1 MTEPIS
7 SAVVGI
13 KITPAIA
20 GAIGAIS
27 SMRSVANLRWYER
40 LFAMINGAGAAAYLS
55 PAISKYFSL
64 DATGEHA
71 VAYLTGIVALNL
83 TSGIFEVSRKFAGDP
98 LGTVAALLR
107 LRRGEPPKDDQNDR

>member
-1 MTEPIS
+1 MTEPITTT
-7 SAVVGI
+7 VVGI
-13 KITPAIA
+13 HITPAIA

-55 PAISKYFSL
+55 PAISMYFAL
-64 DATGEHA
+64 DSNGQHA

-83 TSGIFEVSRKFAGDP
+83 TSGVFEVSRKFAGDP
-98 LGTVAALLR
+98 IGTVAALLR
-107 LRRGEPPKDDQNDR
+107 LRRGEPPKDDSNGG